1 MTEKDND
8 IKFKKLHI
16 VLLVIFILSS
26 IISAI
31 KPRDYSIWFF
41 EYTPAFI
48 GVMILIF
55 TYKKFQFTNFVY
67 VLILILTITIL
78 IGAHYKY
85 SNMPLFNY
93 IRDTYHLKRN
103 DYDRYGH
110 FMQGFVP
117 AFIVREILI
126 RKFKFKRGALL
137 TIIVICI
144 CLAISGFYEIIEGA
158 SCLIYGKTPENFLEY
173 QGDKLDTQWD
183 MFCALIGSITA
194 VTVFAK
200 LHDKSI
206 ENVSV
211 KIAKS

>member
-1 MTEKDND
+1 MAKVEHHNKV
-8 IKFKKLHI
+8 KGLHVI
-16 VLLVIFILSS
+16 LLIIFILASV
-26 IISAI
+26 ISAI
-31 KPRDYSIWFF
+31 KPIEYSAWFY

-48 GVMILIF
+48 GVMLLIF
-55 TYKKFQFTNFVY
+55 TYRKFEFTDFVY

-93 IRDTYHLKRN
+93 IRDVYHLKRN
-103 DYDRYGH
+103 NYDRYGH

-126 RKFKFKRGALL
+126 RKFKVKKQFLL
-137 TIIVICI
+137 SVLVVCV

-158 SCLIYGKTPENFLEY
+158 SCLIYKRSPEDFLEY

-183 MFCALIGSITA
+183 MLSALIGSILA
-194 VTVFAK
+194 VTAFHKIHDRSIKK
-200 LHDKSI
+200 LIRHRK
-206 ENVSV
+206 N
-211 KIAKS
+211 

>member
-1 MTEKDND
+1 MTKKVENNKLE
-8 IKFKKLHI
+8 KLHI
-16 VLLVIFILSS
+16 ILLVIFILSS
-26 IISAI
+26 IASAI

-55 TYKKFQFTNFVY
+55 TYKKFKFTNFVY
-67 VLILILTITIL
+67 ILILILTITIL

-93 IRDTYHLKRN
+93 IRDMYHLKRN

-126 RKFKFKRGALL
+126 RKFKFKKGILL
-137 TIIVICI
+137 TIVVICI

-158 SCLIYGKTPENFLEY
+158 SCLLYGRTPEDFLEY

-183 MFCALIGSITA
+183 MFSALIGAITA
-194 VTVFAK
+194 VTVFSK

-206 ENVSV
+206 FNYNTV
-211 KIAKS
+211 KAK

>member
-1 MTEKDND
+1 MTKK
-8 IKFKKLHI
+8 IKNNKLKKLHI
-16 VLLVIFILSS
+16 ILLLIFIFSS
-26 IISAI
+26 IVSAI

-55 TYKKFQFTNFVY
+55 TYKKFKFTDFVY

-93 IRDTYHLKRN
+93 IRYIYHLKRN

-126 RKFKFKRGALL
+126 RKFKFKKGALL
-137 TIIVICI
+137 TVIVICI

-158 SCLIYGKTPENFLEY
+158 SCLIYGRTPEDFLEY

-183 MFCALIGSITA
+183 MFSALIGAIMA
-194 VTVFAK
+194 VTVFSK
-200 LHDKSI
+200 VHDKSI
-206 ENVSV
+206 
-211 KIAKS
+211 AK